1 MSQRPGFTI
10 APAKKISR
18 DRKTLDTFLTYIH
31 SHYTG
36 KISLKDL
43 ADAVSVSPGECER
56 LCKRLLHQTPM
67 NYLMTYRIEQ
77 SIPLLVNTSYT
88 ITEIALQVGFSGAS
102 YYTEIFHR
110 IMGITQAITA
120 AGSVEIFPV
129 DIARACLKKAFI
141 YKKNMV
147 F

>member
-1 MSQRPGFTI
+1 MRRTNV
-10 APAKKISR
+10 
-18 DRKTLDTFLTYIH
+18 Y
-31 SHYTG
+31 YTG

-67 NYLMTYRIEQ
+67 NYLMSYRIEP

-110 IMGITQAITA
+110 IMGITPSDYRCRIR
-120 AGSVEIFPV
+120 GDLPG
-129 DIARACLKKAFI
+129 
-141 YKKNMV
+141 
-147 F
+147 